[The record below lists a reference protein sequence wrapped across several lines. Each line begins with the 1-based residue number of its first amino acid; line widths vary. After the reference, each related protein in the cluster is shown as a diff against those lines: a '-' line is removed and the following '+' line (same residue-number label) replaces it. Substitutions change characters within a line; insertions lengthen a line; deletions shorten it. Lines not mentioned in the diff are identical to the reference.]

1 MDARARKRTL
11 RSLSNGMYIV
21 TSSSGPDYGAAT
33 VTWLSQASF
42 KPPLVMAAIRPD
54 SNVFKCLARSGAAA
68 VHVLD
73 SSQQDLAFRFFSP
86 TRVVDGTINGE
97 PFTPGVTG
105 APILTNGAAYFE
117 CLVRRMVSLG
127 DHAVVILE
135 VIEADCR
142 RAVQPLTVAASPWEY
157 GG

>member
-1 MDARARKRTL
+1 M
-11 RSLSNGMYIV
+11 
-21 TSSSGPDYGAAT
+21 
-33 VTWLSQASF
+33 
-42 KPPLVMAAIRPD
+42 
-54 SNVFKCLARSGAAA
+54 
-68 VHVLD
+68 
-73 SSQQDLAFRFFSP
+73 
-86 TRVVDGTINGE
+86 
-97 PFTPGVTG
+97 TG

-117 CLVRRMVSLG
+117 CLVRRMVRLG